1 MGEEKI
7 GMEQNENTVEV
18 ADASNDNIQ
27 NVDAN
32 NMNENQAAVDY
43 EVNTDIA
50 VKSKKTKGVVIALII
65 LVILILVS
73 AAGYL
78 YMICLLQRMIK
89 HQKNILCFMKI

>member
-7 GMEQNENTVEV
+7 EMEQNENTVEV

-32 NMNENQAAVDY
+32 NMNENQAVVDY

-50 VKSKKTKGVVIALII
+50 VKSKKTKGVVVALII

-78 YMICLLQRMIK
+78 VYINVL
-89 HQKNILCFMKI
+89 KN

>member
-50 VKSKKTKGVVIALII
+50 VKSKKNKGCCNSLNN
-65 LVILILVS
+65 S
-73 AAGYL
+73 CYT
-78 YMICLLQRMIK
+78 
-89 HQKNILCFMKI
+89 NISVGGRIFGI